1 MSKTI
6 LNPVVSSIESIDNNS
21 AVITIEP
28 IASGYGQTL
37 GNSLR
42 RVLLSSIEG
51 SAITAFRIDG
61 VGHEFTVI
69 DGVKEDV
76 VEIMLNIK
84 AIAVKCHS
92 DNPVEV
98 SLKKKGGIVTA
109 GDIKTTAD
117 VEIIN
122 PDQLI
127 ATIDNS
133 KTELKIDFVIENG
146 RGYQTIEESS
156 VRRLHSDMIAIDA
169 VFSPVRRV
177 RYSVE
182 KTRVG
187 DNVDLDKLTMTVD
200 TDGSIT
206 PSDALEQASAILV
219 EQYKALAG
227 NTSIKVAPDVNPDT
241 DDNVDLLSLPIEGL
255 NMSAR
260 TTNALLG
267 NEIKT
272 VGELVGLTDEEM
284 SHLKGFGQK
293 AREEVKERIAEL
305 EF

>member
-6 LNPVVSSIESIDNNS
+6 LNPTISDIEIGDNNS
-21 AVITIEP
+21 ATITVKP

-61 VGHEFTVI
+61 VGHEFMAIT
-69 DGVKEDV
+69 GVKEDV

-84 AIAVKCHS
+84 AISLKCFS
-92 DNPVEV
+92 DKPVEV
-98 SLKKKGGIVTA
+98 SLVKKGGVVTA
-109 GDIKTTAD
+109 GDIKATAD
-117 VEIIN
+117 IEIVN

-127 ATIDNS
+127 ATIDDPGV
-133 KTELKIDFVIENG
+133 ELKIDFVIENG
-146 RGYQTIEESS
+146 RGYQSIEESS
-156 VRRLHSDMIAIDA
+156 ARRVHSDMIALDA

-187 DNVDLDKLTMTVD
+187 DNVDLDQLVMIID

-206 PSDALEQASAILV
+206 PVDALEQAAAILV
-219 EQYKALAG
+219 EQYSALAG
-227 NTSIKVAPDVNPDT
+227 NALAKIEKTAAPKSEE
-241 DDNVDLLSLPIEGL
+241 DNDLLSLPIEEL

-260 TTNALLG
+260 TTNALIG

-272 VGELVGLTDEEM
+272 VGELVNLSDEEL
-284 SHLKGFGQK
+284 SNLKGFGAK
-293 AREEVKERIAEL
+293 AQEEVKERVAEL